1 MADNFLTEADRT
13 KDGYL
18 GSKSGAW
25 GTFGLVFLL
34 MIMDYVDRQI
44 VVSMFPH
51 LKADFNLSDKQL
63 GMLVSIVALMTALF
77 TIPIAFLVDRW
88 SRSRSILIM
97 GSLWSVA
104 TVACGAATS
113 YVQLMV
119 ARAVVGLGEAGYGPA
134 GASLLATKFPKRLRS
149 FIVGAFLSA
158 AGFGSIL
165 GVVLGGVITAKWG
178 WQAAF
183 GAVGIPGL
191 ILALMF
197 FFVKDYKNADGGNG
211 GPKKPGFWFTMKLT
225 IKPKTNLWII
235 VGGATQVAIM
245 ASMIAWLPSFFARY
259 HGMETQK
266 AGMTSA
272 LVILAM
278 SVGAWFWGY
287 AIDNLGLRAPNRKL
301 YGMAALMVATS
312 LVFSTAFGQFPIG
325 PQQTAMIIFGG
336 FLMSCTLGTAPAIVI
351 DVVAPSVRAS
361 ATSVTTLGYSLLGT
375 ATGPVALGMLSDAYG
390 LDRALG
396 LLPLIAIIGA
406 ACMLKAARYYE
417 ADMAA
422 VKDAIE

>member
-1 MADNFLTEADRT
+1 MADNYLTEADRT

-18 GSKSGAW
+18 GTKSGAW
-25 GTFGLVFLL
+25 GTFTLVFLL
-34 MIMDYVDRQI
+34 MIMDYLDRQI

-51 LKADFNLSDKQL
+51 LKTEFNLNDKQL

-77 TIPIAFLVDRW
+77 TVPIAFIVDRW
-88 SRSRSILIM
+88 SRPRSILIM
-97 GSLWSVA
+97 GSMWSLA
-104 TVACGAATS
+104 TIACGAATN

-119 ARAVVGLGEAGYGPA
+119 ARAVVGLGEAGYSPA
-134 GASLLATKFPKRLRS
+134 GASLIATKFPQRMRS
-149 FIVGAFLSA
+149 FVIGAFLSA

-197 FFVKDYKNADGGNG
+197 FFVKDYKTIEGTNG
-211 GPKKPGFWFTMKLT
+211 VPKKPGFWTTMKLT
-225 IKPKTNLWII
+225 VKPKTNLWVL
-235 VGGATQVAIM
+235 VGGSAQVAIIT
-245 ASMIAWLPSFFARY
+245 SMIAWLPSYFARF

-266 AGMTSA
+266 AGITAA
-272 LVILAM
+272 LVILVM

-287 AIDNLGLRAPNRKL
+287 LIDQLGLRAPKRKL
-301 YGMAALMVATS
+301 HGMAALMVITT
-312 LVFSTAFGQFPIG
+312 LVLGTAFGQVPIG
-325 PQQTAMIIFGG
+325 SQQIAMIIFGG
-336 FLMSCTLGTAPAIVI
+336 FMMSCTLGSAPAIVM
-351 DVVAPSVRAS
+351 DVLAPSMRAS
-361 ATSVTTLGYSLLGT
+361 ATSVTTLGQSLLGS
-375 ATGPVALGMLSDAYG
+375 ATGPFALGMLSDAYG
-390 LDRALG
+390 LDRALAVF
-396 LLPLIAIIGA
+396 PLVAILGA

-422 VKDAIE
+422 VKDDMA